1 MRIIAKLPLLFVCF
15 RGSVLAFFATPI
27 AGPRRSSSLHAAAP
41 PQNEFSRTV
50 DPERVLRNKRDYVC
64 TIQATDQECQAL
76 ATRFDLPDLK
86 SLSASLVLRGS
97 RRTGDDIQVQGTL
110 TATVT
115 RTCVRT
121 NQAFTQELSE
131 QPLVALVRPV
141 TPLSTLLALEETTR
155 PPPNSNKKSSSR
167 RANTVD
173 PEDMDLMQLQRM
185 LQQDIRSEDDDVLM
199 EDEAI
204 YATGGMLDI
213 GELVAQLFWLS
224 LDPYPKKPGTDPVQA
239 SISSS

>member
-1 MRIIAKLPLLFVCF
+1 MRITTLLCIFLYV
-15 RGSVLAFFATPI
+15 RGCALAFSNFSSTFSRP
-27 AGPRRSSSLHAAAP
+27 SSSRLNAAAP

-50 DPERVLRNKRDYVC
+50 DPARVLRKRDYVC
-64 TIQATDQECQAL
+64 RIEATAQECKAL
-76 ATRFDLPDLK
+76 AARFDLPDLAA
-86 SLSASLVLRGS
+86 LSASLALHGS
-97 RRTGDDIQVQGTL
+97 RRTGDDISVRGTL

-121 NQAFTQELSE
+121 NQEFSRELME
-131 QPLVALVRPV
+131 QPLEAIVRPV
-141 TPLSTLLALEETTR
+141 TPLSALLALEETSL
-155 PPPNSNKKSSSR
+155 PDGKKKKR
-167 RANTVD
+167 RANAVD
-173 PEDMDLMQLQRM
+173 PESMGLMQLQRM
-185 LQQDIRSEDDDVLM
+185 LQQDIRSEADDVLM

-204 YATGGMLDI
+204 YATGGMLDV